1 MGKGVKYSAD
11 TEGPRRIKGIINQ
24 ISFVYEKKKKKS
36 ILYTHTHFFFKVQQ
50 QLWKLFN
57 THWSQQTTINK

>member
-24 ISFVYEKKKKKS
+24 ISFVYEKKKKNLYY
-36 ILYTHTHFFFKVQQ
+36 IYTHTFFF
-50 QLWKLFN
+50 
-57 THWSQQTTINK
+57 

>member
-24 ISFVYEKKKKKS
+24 ISFVYEKKKNLYY
-36 ILYTHTHFFFKVQQ
+36 IYTHIFFFKVQQ